1 MRADLPAQNELLRSL
16 RVLIVEDSG
25 EMRRL
30 LVALLASM
38 GIGDVACAASGHDGL
53 ALFAAGEFDVIIT
66 DGDMRPMDGHEM
78 TRCIRALSDGS
89 DIPVLMISGHVGQE
103 IVRRARDGGVTDY
116 IVKPVTAELLYERIL
131 AAVSTPIHIV
141 ETKTYR
147 GPSPTRRLVARR
159 ADGD

>member
-1 MRADLPAQNELLRSL
+1 MTTDVPAQAELLRSL

-30 LVALLASM
+30 LVALLAGM
-38 GIGDVACAASGHDGL
+38 GIADVACATSGHEGL
-53 ALFAAGEFDVIIT
+53 ALFAAGTFDIIVT
-66 DGDMRPMDGHEM
+66 DGTMRPMDGYEM
-78 TRCIRALSDGS
+78 TRRIRASRHGA
-89 DIPVLMISGHVGQE
+89 DIPVLMISGHVGKDTLL
-103 IVRRARDGGVTDY
+103 RARNDGVTDY

-141 ETKTYR
+141 ETKSYR
-147 GPSPTRRLVARR
+147 GPSPTRQLVARR